1 MNKLKIRREIEFEA
15 KMIRI
20 LSLLKI
26 FELKK
31 SELTQNFDTWSIF
44 EQEFNEKLNGSNFE
58 LTQNL
63 MHIPSRDKSSFDDFL
78 SLLKILPVSYTV
90 ADQKVTHFLQ
100 ILEILKNVKNILS
113 WLRVNDVDWE
123 YMLICIY
130 AIEK

>member
-1 MNKLKIRREIEFEA
+1 
-15 KMIRI
+15 
-20 LSLLKI
+20 
-26 FELKK
+26 
-31 SELTQNFDTWSIF
+31 
-44 EQEFNEKLNGSNFE
+44 
-58 LTQNL
+58 
-63 MHIPSRDKSSFDDFL
+63 MHIPPRDKSSFDDFL